1 MRLALA
7 QINPTVGDLRG
18 NAQLII
24 ERAGEAAAA
33 GAGVVA
39 FPELAICGYPPE
51 DLLLKEH
58 FVHKCRE
65 ALLEVAAA
73 CPDIVTLVGVPLQ
86 ENGAVYNAAAVLA
99 GGEAVGWYR
108 KIWLPNYAVFD
119 EKRYFAPGDRVVVA
133 QLEGIRLGLTIC
145 EDIWEE
151 GGPGE
156 AAASAGAAAVVVVN
170 LSMSPYHVGKGHE
183 REVMLAQRARTARAF
198 ICYVNGVGGQDELV
212 FDGQSL
218 VFGPDGELVARGA
231 QFAEELLVVDIDPAR
246 ARAARESGSTRPN
259 GPGTVDAASAAGSG
273 AWLMELIN
281 VETLSSTPPQML
293 TAGPPDTGPQGTV
306 AGSSTPKPAES
317 LATHMSE
324 PLGPEA
330 EVYEALRLGVGD
342 YCTKNG
348 FKQVVMGIS
357 GGIDSALTACI
368 AVDALGADR
377 VNTVSMPSRYS
388 SVGTKDDARET
399 AERLGVRYYEI
410 PIEGVYASY
419 LESLAPYLAEGSP
432 GVTEQNIQARIR
444 GNLLMALSNRFGW
457 LVLTTGN
464 KSETAVGYSTL
475 YGDMAGGF
483 AVLKDVPKTLVYR
496 LARYRNS
503 LGPGT
508 GPIPGSTI
516 DRAPSA
522 ELAPDQTDQ
531 DTLPPYDVLD
541 RIIEAYVVRD
551 DSVEEIVEQGLDET
565 LVRRVVGMI
574 DGNEYKRRQGA
585 PGVRITPKAFG
596 KDRRLPITNRY
607 RG

>member
-1 MRLALA
+1 MRVALA

-24 ERAGEAAAA
+24 DRAREAAAA

-58 FVHKCRE
+58 FVHRCRE
-65 ALLEVAAA
+65 ALMEVAAA
-73 CPDIVTLVGVPLQ
+73 CPDMVTLVGVPLQ
-86 ENGAVYNAAAVLA
+86 ENGAVYNAAAVLV

-133 QLEGIRLGLTIC
+133 QLGGMRLGLTIC

-156 AAASAGAAAVVVVN
+156 AAASAGAATVVMN

-183 REVMLAQRARTARAF
+183 REVMLAERARAARVF

-218 VFGPDGELVARGA
+218 VFGPDGGLVARGA
-231 QFAEELLVVDIDPAR
+231 QFAEELLLVDIHPPR
-246 ARAARESGSTRPN
+246 AEATRESGSARRN
-259 GPGTVDAASAAGSG
+259 GPGTVDVASSGGSG
-273 AWLMELIN
+273 SWLMELIN
-281 VETLSSTPPQML
+281 VETLSATAPQTATGGPP
-293 TAGPPDTGPQGTV
+293 TTKPAGPL
-306 AGSSTPKPAES
+306 AG
-317 LATHMSE
+317 HISE

-330 EVYEALRLGVGD
+330 EVYGALRLGVRD

-348 FKQVVMGIS
+348 FRQVVMGIS

-368 AVDALGADR
+368 AADALGTDR

-388 SVGTKDDARET
+388 SGGTKDDARET

-410 PIEGVYASY
+410 PIEGLYASY
-419 LESLAPYLAEGSP
+419 LESLAPYLAEGAP

-444 GNLLMALSNRFGW
+444 GSLLMALSNRFGW

-503 LGPGT
+503 LGPGA

-551 DSVEEIVEQGLDET
+551 DSVEEIVKQGLDET